1 MCFSSIKEINELL
14 SKGMSS
20 IYLEVAIRKILG
32 LGAKACVAFLLFWFF
47 MCSRHW
53 NTVLVSRGVTFISWG
68 EGASLALVGHPY
80 SGASIR
86 IPHWIG

>member
-32 LGAKACVAFLLFWFF
+32 LGAKACVAFLLF
-47 MCSRHW
+47 
-53 NTVLVSRGVTFISWG
+53 
-68 EGASLALVGHPY
+68 
-80 SGASIR
+80 
-86 IPHWIG
+86 